1 MIVGRYDN
9 IRRYEDILPG
19 LDEALKAACAA
30 EDLPVGRYEFP
41 GGYFMIQEGQTKPME
56 EGTYEVHR
64 KYIDVQVLLKG
75 SEEIA
80 WSDPSGLETVIP
92 YNEERDVSRLQGNK
106 DFHLE
111 ITEGM
116 FWAAYPEDAH
126 QAVSHTETQHTY
138 RKLVIKLPVKGE

>member
-92 YNEERDVSRLQGNK
+92 YNEERDVSRCRETRIFIWRSRKACSGQ
-106 DFHLE
+106 HTRRMP
-111 ITEGM
+111 IRR
-116 FWAAYPEDAH
+116 
-126 QAVSHTETQHTY
+126 SHTLKHSTHTGN
-138 RKLVIKLPVKGE
+138 L